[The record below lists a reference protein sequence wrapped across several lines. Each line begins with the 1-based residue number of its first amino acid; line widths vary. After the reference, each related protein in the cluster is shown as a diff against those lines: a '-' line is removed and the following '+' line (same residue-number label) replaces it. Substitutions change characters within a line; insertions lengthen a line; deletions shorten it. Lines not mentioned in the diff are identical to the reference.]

1 MKINGVELEDIDLME
16 AEQADKYEKAMK
28 KLEVL
33 ANKNTNYEGMS
44 LGDVIRS
51 KCNIVFEFFNIIWG
65 DGTDKKVFGGR
76 TNIRIC
82 TEAVERVVSEMKKQE
97 SEINAM
103 KRKYSSN
110 RADRRNNNYNKNK
123 RRS

>member
-16 AEQADKYEKAMK
+16 ADNADKYEKAMK
-28 KLEVL
+28 ELEVL
-33 ANKNTNYEGMS
+33 AAKETDYKGMS
-44 LGDVIRS
+44 LGDVIRY
-51 KCNIVFEFFNIIWG
+51 KCNIVFEFFNIMWG
-65 DGTDKKVFGGR
+65 VGTDKKVFGNR

-82 TEAVERVVSEMKKQE
+82 TEAVEIVVSEMKKQE
-97 SEINAM
+97 TEINAM

-110 RADRRNNNYNKNK
+110 RAERRNNNYNRNK

>member
-33 ANKNTNYEGMS
+33 ANKETNYEGMS
-44 LGDVIRS
+44 LVYIIRS

-65 DGTDKKVFGGR
+65 AGTDKKVFGGR

-97 SEINAM
+97 AEINAM

-110 RADRRNNNYNKNK
+110 RAERRNNYNRNK

>member
-110 RADRRNNNYNKNK
+110 RADGRNNNYNKNK

>member
-65 DGTDKKVFGGR
+65 PGTDKKVFGGR

>member
-1 MKINGVELEDIDLME
+1 M
-16 AEQADKYEKAMK
+16 
-28 KLEVL
+28 
-33 ANKNTNYEGMS
+33 TNYEGMS
-44 LGDVIRS
+44 LGDIIRS

-65 DGTDKKVFGGR
+65 AGTDKKVFGGK

-82 TEAVERVVSEMKKQE
+82 TEAVERVIEEMKKQE
-97 SEINAM
+97 AEINAM

-110 RADRRNNNYNKNK
+110 RAERRNNYNRNK